1 MPTLD
6 FLCIELL
13 AMIRERAPADEG
25 CAAAEPALRWS
36 PIALAFTFL
45 VPLLLSLLVLAAAR
59 APVHAEENGQHLRI
73 GYQKS
78 GTLAV
83 LRQKPELATRLARRA
98 VVIDWVEFP
107 SGPPLL
113 EALSAGSI
121 DFGYAGDAPPIFAQ
135 AAGARLVYVG
145 YLPNPGRNLAL
156 LVQQRA
162 SFASVRD
169 LKGKRI
175 AFTKGSSA
183 QNFVVKAL
191 AAAGLRYDDV
201 VPVYLQPADAAAA
214 FDAGSVDAW
223 AIWDPFYAET
233 ERAEKVRVL
242 TTAAGVAP
250 SNSFFLASRTYA
262 QQHSGI
268 IADLIRDLDDAS
280 HWSESHPEAVA
291 QVIAALT
298 HVDLE
303 TERATVARSSYG
315 VAFLTPKVIAQ
326 QQAIA
331 DTFGALGLIPAPIE
345 VAKAVWTPPGLTA
358 AAATPR

>member
-6 FLCIELL
+6 FLCLELL
-13 AMIRERAPADEG
+13 AMMRGRSPADER
-25 CAAAEPALRWS
+25 CAAAEPGPRPPL
-36 PIALAFTFL
+36 IALAL
-45 VPLLLSLLVLAAAR
+45 ALLLPLLLSLLVLAA
-59 APVHAEENGQHLRI
+59 VHAPAHADENGQHLRI

-98 VVIDWVEFP
+98 VVIDWVEFQ

-113 EALSAGSI
+113 EALNAGSI
-121 DFGYAGDAPPIFAQ
+121 DFGYTGDTPPIFAQ

-156 LVQQRA
+156 LVQRRA
-162 SFASVRD
+162 PFASVKE

-183 QNFVVKAL
+183 HNFVVKAL
-191 AAAGLRYDDV
+191 AAAGLRYDQM

-214 FDAGSVDAW
+214 FDAGRVDAW

-242 TTAAGVAP
+242 ATAAGVAP
-250 SNSFFLASRTYA
+250 SNSFFLGSRAYA
-262 QQHSGI
+262 EQHPGI
-268 IADLIRDLDDAS
+268 VADLIRDLDDAS
-280 HWSESHPEAVA
+280 HWSETHQDAVA
-291 QVIAALT
+291 EIIAALT
-298 HVDLE
+298 HVNLE

-315 VAFLTPKVIAQ
+315 VAFLTPKVVAQ

-331 DTFGALGLIPAPIE
+331 DTFRALGLIPAPIE
-345 VAKAVWTPPGLTA
+345 VAKAVWTPPGVTA
-358 AAATPR
+358 AAATSR